1 MNPFHFMDL
10 PILLYS
16 RIVAQAGS
24 SLTATPLA
32 DTVSEFGQSK
42 FDFTYTFIKMVFAMV
57 VVIALAL
64 LLIRYVLP
72 KLAFARVQGRG
83 GDVQITD
90 RIALDA
96 RKSVVILK
104 VDGKRYLIGV
114 SENYIGTL
122 AQLQS
127 KDENEA

>member
-1 MNPFHFMDL
+1 MDI

-16 RIVAQAGS
+16 RIVAQGS
-24 SLTATPLA
+24 ALTASPMA
-32 DTVSEFGQSK
+32 DTVTEFGQSK

-72 KLAFARVQGRG
+72 KLTFARVQGKG
-83 GDVQITD
+83 GGIQIVD
-90 RIALDA
+90 RVALDA
-96 RKSVVILK
+96 RKSVCILK
-104 VDGKRYLIGV
+104 VDGKRYLVGV

-122 AQLQS
+122 AQLRS
-127 KDENEA
+127 SDEDEA